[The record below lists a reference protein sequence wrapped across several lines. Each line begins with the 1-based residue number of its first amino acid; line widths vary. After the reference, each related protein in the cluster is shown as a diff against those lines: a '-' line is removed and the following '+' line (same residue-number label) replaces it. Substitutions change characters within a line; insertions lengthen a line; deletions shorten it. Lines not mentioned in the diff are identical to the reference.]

1 LNSTYSWYVIV
12 NDSKNENYSD
22 TFTFKTIN
30 IILTI
35 DIKGGIGINALIS
48 NIGDDD
54 AKNVEWDIKI
64 QSTSIFGLINEFN
77 EGNIDIIASKDDI
90 IAKKILLFGLGFIDI
105 EVNAACDW
113 ATPVTETSKAILIG
127 YFILLY

>member
-1 LNSTYSWYVIV
+1 V

-35 DIKGGIGINALIS
+35 DLEGGIGINALIS

-54 AKNVEWDIKI
+54 AKNVEWDINI
-64 QSTSIFGLINEFN
+64 QSSSIFGLINEFN
-77 EGNIDIIASKDDI
+77 EGNIDIIASNDDI
-90 IAKKILLFGLGFIDI
+90 IAKKILIFGLGFIDI